1 MADNKVKNIP
11 EAKLYECPRC
21 RIKFNKKEINIHNIK
36 CRKLNNAFE
45 KNANNS
51 ENSKKEEYR
60 NFVEKISKIN
70 IDDKNIKSLFKNFC
84 IIFGNK
90 IELLENNIIE
100 LNNKIRKLNENNT
113 FYFKKINDSLDNINK
128 QYLSKKEINKNKQ
141 NDIKL
146 HTFRSKPILN
156 KNETEINIFESKNVK
171 NPKKVTT
178 PFILEVKEEIIKQI
192 NNSKQKKKK
201 TNKKQFMSEK
211 KIQQINKETK
221 TQFNDNVIDN
231 KKYKEIIKREK
242 KKENK
247 YKVKKLKKKDNNYID
262 ISNKFNTI
270 NILTEENTINQT
282 SNNDN
287 AQINMRRS
295 LSFGDL
301 NNLIKSK
308 NKTNNNENDFKDN
321 IYENY
326 EDNNDENENDIL
338 IDTLDLIMEKISN
351 LEETLI
357 NLGLNDGDLKEKIFP
372 LKSKDFEYSNSE
384 SFHSE
389 PSEEND

>member
-1 MADNKVKNIP
+1 
-11 EAKLYECPRC
+11 
-21 RIKFNKKEINIHNIK
+21 
-36 CRKLNNAFE
+36 
-45 KNANNS
+45 
-51 ENSKKEEYR
+51 
-60 NFVEKISKIN
+60 
-70 IDDKNIKSLFKNFC
+70 
-84 IIFGNK
+84 
-90 IELLENNIIE
+90 
-100 LNNKIRKLNENNT
+100 
-113 FYFKKINDSLDNINK
+113 
-128 QYLSKKEINKNKQ
+128 
-141 NDIKL
+141 
-146 HTFRSKPILN
+146 
-156 KNETEINIFESKNVK
+156 
-171 NPKKVTT
+171 
-178 PFILEVKEEIIKQI
+178 
-192 NNSKQKKKK
+192 
-201 TNKKQFMSEK
+201 MSEK

-270 NILTEENTINQT
+270 NILTEENTVNQT

-321 IYENY
+321 IYEDY

-351 LEETLI
+351 LEESLI

>member
-21 RIKFNKKEINIHNIK
+21 HIKFNKKEINLHNIK
-36 CRKLNNAFE
+36 CRKINNAIE
-45 KNANNS
+45 KDTNNS
-51 ENSKKEEYR
+51 ENSKKDEYR
-60 NFVEKISKIN
+60 NFIEKITKTN

-90 IELLENNIIE
+90 IEILENNIIE
-100 LNNKIRKLNENNT
+100 LNNKIRKLNENNAL
-113 FYFKKINDSLDNINK
+113 YFKKINDSLDNINK
-128 QYLSKKEINKNKQ
+128 QYLNKKEINKNKQ

-146 HTFRSKPILN
+146 HTFHSKPILN
-156 KNETEINIFESKNVK
+156 KNETDLNIFEPKNVK
-171 NPKKVTT
+171 NTKKVTT

-192 NNSKQKKKK
+192 NNSNLNQKK

-221 TQFNDNVIDN
+221 AQFNDNVIDN

-247 YKVKKLKKKDNNYID
+247 YKVKKLKKRDNNYID

-270 NILTEENTINQT
+270 NILTEENIINNT
-282 SNNDN
+282 SNNNN

-301 NNLIKSK
+301 NNLIKSN
-308 NKTNNNENDFKDN
+308 NKANNNENDFKND
-321 IYENY
+321 IYENKD
-326 EDNNDENENDIL
+326 DNNDEEDIL

-351 LEETLI
+351 LEESLI
-357 NLGLNDGDLKEKIFP
+357 NLGLNDCDLKEKIFP

-389 PSEEND
+389 PSEKND